1 MPFMSKK
8 DLLQEHNR
16 LIPLLEHGTLAER
29 VKEANAQKIEA
40 KAYIRK
46 QMTKPKCMCVG
57 KKTCP
62 N

>member
-1 MPFMSKK
+1 MPFISKK
-8 DLLQEHNR
+8 DLLEEHNR
-16 LIPLLEHGTLAER
+16 LIPLLKYGTTAER
-29 VKEANAQKIEA
+29 VKEANAQQEEA

-46 QMTKPKCMCVG
+46 QMYKPKCLCIG